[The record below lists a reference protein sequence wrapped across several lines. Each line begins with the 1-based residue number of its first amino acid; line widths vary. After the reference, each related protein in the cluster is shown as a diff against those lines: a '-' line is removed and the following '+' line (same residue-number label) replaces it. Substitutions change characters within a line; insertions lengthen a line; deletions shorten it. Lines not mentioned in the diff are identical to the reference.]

1 MTNYATNNL
10 GILKIKCQQLI
21 QLAKKNSNNVNWND
35 MMQKKKKPKKH
46 MKLFFK
52 KNENDRMGEDGGR
65 R

>member
-1 MTNYATNNL
+1 
-10 GILKIKCQQLI
+10 
-21 QLAKKNSNNVNWND
+21 